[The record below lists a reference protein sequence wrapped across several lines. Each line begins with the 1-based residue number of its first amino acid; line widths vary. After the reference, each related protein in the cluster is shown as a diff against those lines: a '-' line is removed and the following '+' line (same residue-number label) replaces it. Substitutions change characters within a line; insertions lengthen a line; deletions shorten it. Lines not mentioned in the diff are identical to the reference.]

1 MDVKTISAKMEKRE
15 SVLYHDAEY
24 TPTAIIYR
32 LMPLPNGKRYWG
44 TQIELLDHNEHSV
57 VIVDPDEIKEI
68 EDLKK

>member
-15 SVLYHDAEY
+15 TVFYHNAEY

-32 LMPLPNGKRYWG
+32 LMPLPNGKRYWAN
-44 TQIELLDHNEHSV
+44 QIELLDYNGHSV
-57 VIVDPDEIKEI
+57 VIVDPDEIKEL